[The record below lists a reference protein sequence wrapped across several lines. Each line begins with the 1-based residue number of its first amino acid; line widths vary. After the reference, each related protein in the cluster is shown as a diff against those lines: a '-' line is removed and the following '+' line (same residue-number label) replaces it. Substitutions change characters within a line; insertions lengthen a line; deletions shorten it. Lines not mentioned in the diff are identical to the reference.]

1 MQQDQPTP
9 IDTELMIS
17 DEASGSGNDAN
28 GPKTDDYNRIDF
40 STNEQTFISLLLA
53 ILANMLIDF
62 SPCKEVITDNLTL
75 FTIWFITINIDY
87 FKDVDKQRYNQDAH
101 RVRRL

>member
-1 MQQDQPTP
+1 MQQDQPTQSTA

-17 DEASGSGNDAN
+17 DEASGSGNDGN

-62 SPCKEVITDNLTL
+62 SPCKEVTNNLTL
-75 FTIWFITINIDY
+75 VTID
-87 FKDVDKQRYNQDAH
+87 
-101 RVRRL
+101 LS